1 MKKSEKEQLKNEI
14 QMKNEMTRKIAGW
27 SRKSLVIFI
36 VMSAL
41 VYWGF
46 SGMNDTFITV
56 SNIVRDIVKWIAL
69 LLSILSGL
77 FAIMTF
83 LSFRNSKKHVLG
95 LIDKLQK
102 N

>member
-1 MKKSEKEQLKNEI
+1 MRKKEKEQLKNEI

-27 SRKSLVIFI
+27 SRKSLVVCII
-36 VMSAL
+36 MIAL

-46 SGMNDTFITV
+46 SGMNDAFITV
-56 SNIVRDIVKWIAL
+56 PDIVRDVVKWIAL
-69 LLSILSGL
+69 ILAIVSGV
-77 FAIMTF
+77 FAVMTF

-95 LIDKLQK
+95 LINKLQK